1 MNLYPFQEASVEKML
16 HFLQTNEAHATYC
29 AHEMGLGKSIISI
42 ECARR
47 LQAKRILILCPA
59 IMRLVWLDE
68 LKTWYSEGKVNLY
81 LNSTATHSFE
91 LSSSESYSSGPI
103 WTICSY
109 DLSHRERVLSKLE
122 ESQYDLAIFDEA
134 HYLKNRRA
142 KRTRAAYANLWN
154 RSCYHILLSGTP
166 FTSHIVDGYTSFH
179 KCAPT
184 IFPNFADFVGRFCY
198 ERRVPWGRGVEYFG
212 LKNADELSNIIRSN
226 FYLRYKKEEVL
237 PELPDKQFQK
247 ILLPTSYAVT
257 CQSNDEEVQLR
268 FEAEK
273 IARAIQTGVT
283 PVVPKSLAEHRRLQ
297 GEAKI
302 APVAEF
308 AANLLEQN
316 IPIVLYA
323 WHKNVIHGLA
333 EALKEFNPAVI
344 TGETPAGAR
353 HEAIK
358 RFQGGGGTSL
368 LGFMRG
374 DTNLFLANML
384 AAGTGITLTRSSTV
398 ILAELDWTPAVVNQ
412 AIARVHRIGQKN
424 SVLIY
429 YFVVSSSLDEAITN
443 TVISK
448 TKLFEKVL
456 DNALPS

>member
-1 MNLYPFQEASVEKML
+1 MSELYPFQIASVEKML

-68 LKTWYSEGKVNLY
+68 LKTWYPEGKVNLY

-91 LSSSESYSSGPI
+91 LSSSESYSSGPT

-198 ERRVPWGRGVEYFG
+198 ERRVPWGRRVEYFG

-283 PVVPKSLAEHRRLQ
+283 PVVPKSLAEARRLQ
-297 GEAKI
+297 GIQKV

-308 AANLLEQN
+308 ATDLLEQE
-316 IPIVLYA
+316 IPLVVYA
-323 WHKNVIHGLA
+323 WHRQVVHGVA
-333 EALKEFNPAVI
+333 EALKQFNPVVI

-358 RFQGGGGTSL
+358 KFQGGE
-368 LGFMRG
+368 
-374 DTNLFLANML
+374 TNLFVSNVQ
-384 AAGTGITLTRSSTV
+384 AAGVGITLVRSSTV
-398 ILAELDWTPAVVNQ
+398 LLAELDWTPAVVNQ

-429 YFVVSSSLDEAITN
+429 YFVVSSSLDEAITH

-448 TKLFEKVL
+448 TKMFDKVL
-456 DNALPS
+456 DNAISA